1 VDTRVDTRA
10 LRRQA
15 MAARIL
21 EAAWAL
27 ARQDGVA
34 AISLRDLAQMVGM
47 RAPSL
52 YTYFPSKHALYDAMF
67 ADAAR
72 QLTATVAR
80 RRMGATP
87 GESLRNRARC
97 FIDFCTTD
105 STRYQLLFQ
114 RPIPDFEPTPA
125 SLAITLGVL
134 AGTRADL
141 EAAGIHGEQA
151 VDMYRAVISGLVTQ
165 QVSNEPGGD
174 RWTRLLDEAVD
185 MFLAHYAR
193 QAPDA
198 GQE

>member
-1 VDTRVDTRA
+1 MGMDTRA
-10 LRRQA
+10 VRREA
-15 MAARIL
+15 TAARIL

-72 QLTATVAR
+72 QLVAILAKR
-80 RRMGATP
+80 RVGATP
-87 GESLRNRARC
+87 GETLRNRVRC
-97 FIDFCTTD
+97 FMEFCTSD
-105 STRYQLLFQ
+105 PVRYQLLFQ

-125 SLAITLGVL
+125 SLAITISVL

-151 VDMYRAVISGLVTQ
+151 VDMLRALISGLITQ
-165 QVSNEPGGD
+165 QVANEPGGD
-174 RWTRLLDEAVD
+174 RWARLLDEALD
-185 MFLAHYAR
+185 MFLAHFARRTADAR
-193 QAPDA
+193 QA
-198 GQE
+198 